1 MGLAPT
7 APVAGGP
14 VAAAAAPWLT
24 VATATDG
31 AVEVVRG
38 AVADPVMLA
47 AVVAWA
53 AAAAAVVVLTAAV
66 SVGAERRR
74 VIAPVWVVAV
84 AATLTEGVLLLLGGS
99 LTDRRPTAALARL
112 LLLVVGLVGAGAL
125 PRWADR
131 LLTVLVLLTVT
142 LGAPSAGGI
151 GGLAATAA
159 VLLVG
164 VGLAAAALWAA
175 AGRTLRA
182 RRDGRS
188 TVVALGLVA
197 LLAVPAGVAAWP
209 DPSPPTLRTQQVVAE
224 IVFDLTVAPAA
235 PGRNELHLYAR
246 DRAGQPVDLTD
257 VRATVAGRPAQE
269 LYPVTLDH
277 WLSYVLDLPPGDRW
291 RLTVTAVTTDGDE
304 RAVVLDLVA
313 P

>member
-1 MGLAPT
+1 MGLARTTPL
-7 APVAGGP
+7 AGGP
-14 VAAAAAPWLT
+14 VAAGAPLFA
-24 VATATDG
+24 VATTSDG

-38 AVADPVMLA
+38 AVADPAVLA

-66 SVGAERRR
+66 SLRAERRR
-74 VIAPVWVVAV
+74 VVAPVWVVAV
-84 AATLTEGVLLLLGGS
+84 AATLTEVVLLLLGGS
-99 LTDRRPTAALARL
+99 LTDRRPTAAVARL

-125 PRWADR
+125 PRWAER
-131 LLTVLVLLTVT
+131 LLIGLVLLTVP
-142 LGAPSAGGI
+142 LGVPSVGGV
-151 GGLAATAA
+151 GGLAAA
-159 VLLVG
+159 VAVTLVG
-164 VGLAAAALWAA
+164 VGLAAAGLSAGARRTQR
-175 AGRTLRA
+175 AGRSRVL
-182 RRDGRS
+182 
-188 TVVALGLVA
+188 ALGLVA
-197 LLAVPAGVAAWP
+197 LLAVPTAVVAWP
-209 DPSPPTLRTQQVVAE
+209 DPPPPTLRAQQVVAE
-224 IVFDLTVAPAA
+224 TVFDLTVAPAA

-257 VRATVAGRPAQE
+257 VRAAVADRPAQE
-269 LYPVTLDH
+269 LFPVTLDH